1 MVMRGGA
8 RTHSG
13 PAKDPNS
20 GRSDRAG
27 YLVTALPMDGFVGE
41 VPDFPLSSLTD
52 REAEV
57 WAEVWTYPQAW
68 AWSTRPRMWRH
79 VAMYVRWS
87 VRMEADDASA
97 ALGNVVM
104 RYADDAGISEAG
116 LKFHGWA
123 VAAPVETDDASA
135 AEPAATD
142 GASVTSIKD
151 RLNRGS
157 A

>member
-1 MVMRGGA
+1 MRGGR

-27 YLVTALPMDGFVGE
+27 YSVTSLPAEGFTGE
-41 VPDFPLSSLTD
+41 APDFPLPLGSE
-52 REAEV
+52 RESEV
-57 WAEVWTYPQAW
+57 WADVWTYPQAW
-68 AWSTRPRMWRH
+68 AWITRPRMWRH

-87 VRMEADDASA
+87 VRMESEDASA

-123 VAAPVETDDASA
+123 VAAPTEDDDESGAP
-135 AEPAATD
+135 PAVTD

>member
-1 MVMRGGA
+1 MPKGGHA
-8 RTHSG
+8 RSG

-27 YLVTALPMDGFVGE
+27 YSLTALPFEGYAGE
-41 VPDFPLSSLTD
+41 APEFPLPLPNE
-52 REAEV
+52 RELEV
-57 WAEVWTYPQAW
+57 WADVWTYPQAC
-68 AWSTRPRMWRH
+68 AWISRPRHWRH

-87 VRMEADDASA
+87 VRMEAEDASA

-123 VAAPVETDDASA
+123 IAAPVESSDDTPAPESA
-135 AEPAATD
+135 AD

>member
-1 MVMRGGA
+1 MPKGGHA
-8 RTHSG
+8 RSG
-13 PAKDPNS
+13 PAKDEGS
-20 GRSDRAG
+20 RTSERAG
-27 YLVTALPMDGFVGE
+27 YSLSGLPPAGFAGE
-41 VPDFPLSSLTD
+41 APDFPLPAPLD
-52 REAEV
+52 RELEV
-57 WAEVWTYPQAW
+57 WEQVWTYPQGHAW
-68 AWSTRPRMWRH
+68 ADQPRLWRH

-87 VRMEADDASA
+87 VRMEAEDASA

-116 LKFHGWA
+116 MKFHGWKIA
-123 VAAPVETDDASA
+123 EPKKADAPAESA
-135 AEPAATD
+135 AD

>member
-1 MVMRGGA
+1 MPKGGHA
-8 RTHSG
+8 RSG

-27 YLVTALPMDGFVGE
+27 YSLTALPFEGYAGE
-41 VPDFPLSSLTD
+41 APDFPLPLPTE
-52 REAEV
+52 RELEV
-57 WAEVWTYPQAW
+57 WADVWTYPQAC
-68 AWSTRPRMWRH
+68 AWISRPRHWRH

-87 VRMEADDASA
+87 VRMEAEYASA

-123 VAAPVETDDASA
+123 IAAPVESNDDATA
-135 AEPAATD
+135 PDPADD

>member
-8 RTHSG
+8 RNHSG
-13 PAKDPNS
+13 PAKDPSS

-27 YLVTALPMDGFVGE
+27 YSLTSLPAEGFAGTA
-41 VPDFPLSSLTD
+41 PDFPLTEMST

-68 AWSTRPRMWRH
+68 AWSTHPRMWRH

-123 VAAPVETDDASA
+123 VADATESDDDSTA
-135 AEPAATD
+135 APAAD